1 MALLSLSKHFT
12 WLTIFGKFCNFYC
25 NLIKINQVHRFFE
38 IFEIQTFFPGA
49 ELSANRWRCS
59 ARPNHFTWS
68 ANFFK
73 KMRLNEFIDEFLK
86 NGRCMQMRLNLNNLN
101 GSFEWTALCRLSLN
115 DWNVVFF
122 FMFTCPHGSRS
133 TLCLWSLSRE
143 REGESAPAFI
153 YLPSGALIKKT
164 AVESVVRTQ

>member
-122 FMFTCPHGSRS
+122 FHVHMSARVQVHFV
-133 TLCLWSLSRE
+133 SLISE
-143 REGESAPAFI
+143 QREGGRVGTGF
-153 YLPSGALIKKT
+153 YLL
-164 AVESVVRTQ
+164 AVWCTY